1 MTMVVSSA
9 DVRRLVPMRAA
20 VDAVREAFRGLSDG
34 EFVLPVRNAFG
45 DGNVLVMPAY
55 HSQTQ
60 SASVKVVQVDRRRV
74 PAITGLLLWTDQYG
88 ELVIDGEDLTALRTG
103 AVVGVA
109 VDRFAPLDAE
119 HLVIIGAGKQ
129 ALDQVRAVLAVRPIA
144 AVSVIGRT
152 LERSSEFCSRI
163 ANEFPGVDVHLATNP
178 AACLS
183 TADVVAC
190 ATSSS
195 VPVFDAADL
204 PDTVM
209 VTGIGSYTQSMS
221 EIPPE
226 AFIGAD
232 VVVDEIDAATQESG
246 ELIAALG
253 RGFVDL
259 ESITELGSR
268 LRGDT
273 PMAPRVVF
281 KSVGLAIQ
289 DWAVASQ
296 VVTAVRATSETT

>member
-1 MTMVVSSA
+1 MTTVISSA
-9 DVRRLVPMRAA
+9 DVRRLVPMSAA
-20 VDAVREAFRGLSDG
+20 IDAVRDAFRGLSNGD
-34 EFVLPVRNAFG
+34 FVLPVRTAFG

-55 HSQTQ
+55 HSETQ
-60 SASVKVVQVDRRRV
+60 SASVKVVQVDRRRA
-74 PAITGLLLWTDQYG
+74 PAITGTLLWTDRYG
-88 ELVIDGEDLTALRTG
+88 ELAIDGEDLTAIRTG

-109 VDRFAPLDAE
+109 VDRFAPLDAQ

-129 ALDQVRAVLAVRPIA
+129 AFDQVRAVLAVRPIT

-152 LERSSEFCSRI
+152 AGRSNEFCCRI
-163 ANEFPGVDVHLATNP
+163 ANEFPGVDVRLATDP

-183 TADVVAC
+183 MADVVSC

-204 PDTVM
+204 PDNVL
-209 VTGIGSYTQSMS
+209 VTGVGSYTRSMV

-232 VVVDEIDAATQESG
+232 VVVDKIDAASQESG
-246 ELIAALG
+246 ELIAALD

-259 ESITELGSR
+259 EAITELGPR
-268 LRGDT
+268 LKSDQL
-273 PMAPRVVF
+273 MAPCAVF

-289 DWAVASQ
+289 DWAVALQ
-296 VVTAVRATSETT
+296 VVTAVRATSKTT